1 MCSFSLTLYC
11 SLSVFASYSHAEV
24 TRASFTLVPKL
35 KSLEIYEL
43 LTIKLLQKQKERRS
57 LVVNIPFSYLGDHVF
72 LSVTFKQ
79 ILGMKL

>member
-1 MCSFSLTLYC
+1 
-11 SLSVFASYSHAEV
+11 VFASYSHAEV
-24 TRASFTLVPKL
+24 TRASFTLVPKLKSLVCSTLILTL